1 MNRIGLL
8 KHIYTHMKKS
18 ELTQLTQLVELLVE
32 REVKKQ
38 LPKLIGEVFKNIAG
52 KSMVTE
58 HIVHSA
64 PVRKNYVGKEVEH
77 NVPKDPHEFRASLKE
92 LFAGAT
98 PVTRAELEEG
108 VAPPPPR
115 KTIQYAK
122 DPILN
127 QILNETTP
135 DLRQRER
142 STGMAAF
149 HGGYNPGA
157 PPAAAIVGAGEMMPE
172 AEMPTFARGMPNM
185 PTLPV
190 AQPAAIIR
198 DDHVPLASV
207 PEGVS
212 ALDVARAGITTPA
225 VTEALTN
232 YDRMKKILEAS
243 KGKRY

>member
-1 MNRIGLL
+1 
-8 KHIYTHMKKS
+8 MKKS
-18 ELTQLTQLVELLVE
+18 ELTQLTQIIEVLVT
-32 REVKKQ
+32 REIKKQ
-38 LPKLIGEVFKNIAG
+38 LPKLIGEVFQNMAG

-58 HIVHSA
+58 HIQ
-64 PVRKNYVGKEVEH
+64 PVRREYVGKEVELPST
-77 NVPKDPHEFRASLKE
+77 PKDPHEFRASLKE
-92 LFAGAT
+92 LFAGSP
-98 PVTRAELEEG
+98 PVTRAELEEW
-108 VAPPPPR
+108 VQPPPPR

-122 DPILN
+122 DPVLN

-142 STGMAAF
+142 STGLAAF

-157 PPAAAIVGAGEMMPE
+157 PPASAIVGAGEMMPE
-172 AEMPTFARGMPNM
+172 AEMPAFARGMPAM
-185 PTLPV
+185 PAAPQG
-190 AQPAAIIR
+190 QPAPIQES
-198 DDHVPLASV
+198 HVPLAAI

-232 YDRMKKILEAS
+232 YDRMRKILEQS

>member
-1 MNRIGLL
+1 
-8 KHIYTHMKKS
+8 MKKS
-18 ELTQLTQLVELLVE
+18 ELTQLTQIIEVLVP
-32 REVKKQ
+32 REIKKQ
-38 LPKLIGEVFKNIAG
+38 LPKLIGEVFQNMAG
-52 KSMVTE
+52 KSLVTE
-58 HIVHSA
+58 RVVHTSA
-64 PVRKNYVGKEVEH
+64 ERKDCIGKEVEH
-77 NVPKDPHEFRASLKE
+77 NFPKDPHEFRASLKE
-92 LFAGAT
+92 LFSGAP

-108 VAPPPPR
+108 VQLPPPR
-115 KTIQYAK
+115 KAIQYAK
-122 DPILN
+122 DPVLN

-142 STGMAAF
+142 STGLAAF

-172 AEMPTFARGMPNM
+172 AEMPAFARGMPAM
-185 PTLPV
+185 PAMPAGQAPAPV
-190 AQPAAIIR
+190 SEN
-198 DDHVPLASV
+198 HVPLAAI

-232 YDRMKKILEAS
+232 YDRMKKILEQS

>member
-1 MNRIGLL
+1 
-8 KHIYTHMKKS
+8 MKKS

-38 LPKLIGEVFKNIAG
+38 LPKLIGEVFQNMAG

-58 HIVHSA
+58 HVQ
-64 PVRKNYVGKEVEH
+64 PVRREYVGKEVEQSA
-77 NVPKDPHEFRASLKE
+77 VPKDPHEFRASLRE
-92 LFAGAT
+92 LFAGSP

-108 VAPPPPR
+108 VQPPPPR

-122 DPILN
+122 DPVLN

-135 DLRQRER
+135 DLKQRER
-142 STGMAAF
+142 STGLAAF
-149 HGGYNPGA
+149 QGGYNPGA

-172 AEMPTFARGMPNM
+172 AEMPAFARGMPAM
-185 PTLPV
+185 PSM
-190 AQPAAIIR
+190 PAGAAPAPISEN
-198 DDHVPLASV
+198 HVPLAAI

-212 ALDVARAGITTPA
+212 ALDVAKAGITTPA

-232 YDRMKKILEAS
+232 YDRMRKILEQS